1 MLKYD
6 MYIYD
11 VIIKFCALII
21 LRGEK
26 GTLEHLAQDEVAIA
40 RQVGSILIVISF
52 LFLLHYDMYWIMT
65 CESGEFVRY

>member
-26 GTLEHLAQDEVAIA
+26 GTLEHLARDEVAIT
-40 RQVGSILIVISF
+40 RQVGSILIYEIIH
-52 LFLLHYDMYWIMT
+52 LIHYCMYWLMV
-65 CESGEFVRY
+65 GEPIRL